1 MSMRT
6 SRSGF
11 WYLLLACLCLPVAS
25 TDAADGA
32 TVARGKYLVQ
42 LGGCSDCH
50 TPGYFLGKVD
60 MSRYLGGSDVGFRI
74 PPGTFVG
81 PNLTPD
87 KETGLGKWSVG
98 DIITAIRTGVT
109 PEGRTLAE
117 IMPWRDLAHLTD
129 ADARSI
135 ALYLKSLPPVT
146 HAVPE
151 PLGPK
156 DKPSFPVLT
165 VVAP

>member
-1 MSMRT
+1 M
-6 SRSGF
+6 RSG
-11 WYLLLACLCLPVAS
+11 YSVSAALLFACLCLSA
-25 TDAADGA
+25 TTAQGADGA

-42 LGGCSDCH
+42 FGGCSDCH

-87 KETGLGKWSVG
+87 KETGLGKWSVE
-98 DIITAIRTGVT
+98 DIVKALRTGVT
-109 PEGRTLAE
+109 PEGRVLAE
-117 IMPWRDLAHLTD
+117 IMPWKDFAHLTI
-129 ADARSI
+129 ADSRSI
-135 ALYLKSLPPVT
+135 ALYLKSLPPISNK
-146 HAVPE
+146 VPE

-156 DKPSFPVLT
+156 EKPTFPVLA